1 MEVKNHTIRK
11 ALRIIIFTESLK
23 RGVCVSDYDGI
34 ERRSG
39 KDRRLLDVPW
49 YQQLFTRGN
58 RIGVRREDDRR
69 RPVCL
74 DRYGKSL
81 FVVIMAIVG
90 LSLLDGLL
98 TLILVAEHGAQEMN
112 PILAVYLDIGTKT
125 FLFVKYML
133 TVASIF
139 ILLLYKEAIAQRF
152 RSGRFSFIMVALVF
166 GSVIVWEVYLFMR
179 SA

>member
-1 MEVKNHTIRK
+1 M
-11 ALRIIIFTESLK
+11 
-23 RGVCVSDYDGI
+23 SDYDGI

-39 KDRRLLDVPW
+39 KDRRLLNVPW

-58 RIGVRREDDRR
+58 RVGVRREDDRN

-81 FVVIMAIVG
+81 LVVIMSIVC
-90 LSLLDGLL
+90 LSLLDALL
-98 TLILVAEHGAQEMN
+98 TLILVAEHGAKEMN

-139 ILLLYKEAIAQRF
+139 ILLLYKDAITQRF
-152 RSGRFSFIMVALVF
+152 RTGRFSFVLVAFVF
-166 GSVIVWEVYLFMR
+166 GSVIIWEAYLLLLNT
-179 SA
+179 